1 MKSNKEK
8 VYDFIRLHAAEEN
21 SEGVSTSY
29 IAEALNLQRT
39 NVSSILNTLV
49 SEKRIRKTNGRPVLY
64 HTKTPGEKDADNYF
78 STLIGSGGSLKHA
91 IQLAKAA
98 ILYPPRSLNMI
109 ITGERGTGKRHL
121 AKQMYQYAAACQV
134 LPQNAPYVEMNCR
147 DYADAESRAQTELF
161 GTEGNAGLWKKA
173 ESGLLYLDNIQYLG
187 GRLRRELAERIRSDA
202 SGIIVIAS
210 CVEAAQVAEEEVQTE
225 FPMVLRLPSLAERPL
240 TERMEMIQQ
249 LFSREA
255 SHIGRT
261 LTVKEDLLRCLLLY
275 ECEANYHQ
283 LKTDIRIGCA
293 NAYVR
298 EYQNQDVIPLYIS
311 DFERHVRMGMLRW
324 GIMGDEL
331 KTLVPG
337 NTLYSFDGTQVHVI
351 EESGGNIYRQLSQK
365 ASMLNAE
372 GIPPEEISA
381 ILSAEVER
389 SFGWYHRELV
399 KEVNDREQLAA
410 LVDQRIVELVD
421 SFLRQAQEQLHRRLD
436 DSIFYGLCLHL
447 NSLITGKGE
456 PRFMDKRQIDHLL
469 AAHRTEYLLCMGLV
483 NRLNQIW
490 GLELSTDE
498 VLLLTMFLCH
508 EPSVSSQTGIPVI
521 LFAFFGEGIA
531 ESIVRTIVSL
541 THFKHIFP
549 FELPLEKEE
558 NKIYEALKRYIGQ
571 IHQGGGV
578 YVVYDSRILPEI
590 LDEIAAES
598 GILIRQLPAPVT
610 TMGIELA
617 RKVLTGA
624 DPGQAYQDALREI
637 KAFAGD
643 HKNYIVTLCTTG
655 KGGAEELKNYIE
667 RYGML
672 ENVKIIPMS
681 MSDSA
686 ALSEA
691 FRRLLRTGTIQC
703 VVGTYDPKLFSIP
716 FCSISEVFST
726 PKEQLPELLRV
737 RRVPG
742 RPLDYPA
749 IFDYLEQQLKHVDL
763 IRLQKLLPEVLDS
776 IERELK
782 PLSGD
787 TQAGRLLHLSCCID
801 RLKGQEKT
809 PVNPRKTDILG
820 SHSQEFRRLLK
831 LLKPLEKSFHIIIN
845 DDEAANILTIIYQL

>member
-1 MKSNKEK
+1 
-8 VYDFIRLHAAEEN
+8 
-21 SEGVSTSY
+21 
-29 IAEALNLQRT
+29 
-39 NVSSILNTLV
+39 
-49 SEKRIRKTNGRPVLY
+49 
-64 HTKTPGEKDADNYF
+64 
-78 STLIGSGGSLKHA
+78 
-91 IQLAKAA
+91 
-98 ILYPPRSLNMI
+98 
-109 ITGERGTGKRHL
+109 
-121 AKQMYQYAAACQV
+121 
-134 LPQNAPYVEMNCR
+134 
-147 DYADAESRAQTELF
+147 
-161 GTEGNAGLWKKA
+161 
-173 ESGLLYLDNIQYLG
+173 
-187 GRLRRELAERIRSDA
+187 
-202 SGIIVIAS
+202 
-210 CVEAAQVAEEEVQTE
+210 
-225 FPMVLRLPSLAERPL
+225 
-240 TERMEMIQQ
+240 
-249 LFSREA
+249 
-255 SHIGRT
+255 
-261 LTVKEDLLRCLLLY
+261 
-275 ECEANYHQ
+275 
-283 LKTDIRIGCA
+283 
-293 NAYVR
+293 
-298 EYQNQDVIPLYIS
+298 
-311 DFERHVRMGMLRW
+311 
-324 GIMGDEL
+324 
-331 KTLVPG
+331 
-337 NTLYSFDGTQVHVI
+337 
-351 EESGGNIYRQLSQK
+351 
-365 ASMLNAE
+365 MLNAE

-578 YVVYDSRILPEI
+578 YVVYDSRILQEI

-787 TQAGRLLHLSCCID
+787 TQAGLLLHLACCID